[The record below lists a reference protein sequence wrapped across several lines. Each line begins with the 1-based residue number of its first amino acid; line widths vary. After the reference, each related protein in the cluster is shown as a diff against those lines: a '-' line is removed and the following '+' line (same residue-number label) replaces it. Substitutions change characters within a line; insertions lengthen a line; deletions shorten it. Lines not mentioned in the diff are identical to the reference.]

1 MSFEKSDSIIM
12 NDHKY
17 KYIREIRNIITEET
31 AVLREDECGS
41 FWFCNKAESTEL
53 IEKEK
58 QAKIR
63 QHE

>member
-31 AVLREDECGS
+31 AVLCEDECGS
-41 FWFCNKAESTEL
+41 FCFCSKAEWTEL
-53 IEKEK
+53 VEKEK
-58 QAKIR
+58 QEHK
-63 QHE
+63 